1 VGVKGRK
8 RIIKA
13 NTMSSMLTIH
23 EKGFVIVPGGAA
35 EEKPSEPAGPGL
47 PDPIPLKQVWDG
59 ETVLTY
65 LSHHVRTGAMVT
77 LGFVE
82 LLEHTLSAEELDRLR
97 FEDNHRGGPRTLR
110 DVLGRIAKSQ
120 EKMVR
125 MLESLEG

>member
-1 VGVKGRK
+1 
-8 RIIKA
+8 
-13 NTMSSMLTIH
+13 MLTIH
-23 EKGFVIVPGGAA
+23 KKAFRVVPGGAA
-35 EEKPSEPAGPGL
+35 GDQATDQPVLSL
-47 PDPIPLKQVWDG
+47 HDPVPLKPNGDR
-59 ETVLTY
+59 ETVLTL